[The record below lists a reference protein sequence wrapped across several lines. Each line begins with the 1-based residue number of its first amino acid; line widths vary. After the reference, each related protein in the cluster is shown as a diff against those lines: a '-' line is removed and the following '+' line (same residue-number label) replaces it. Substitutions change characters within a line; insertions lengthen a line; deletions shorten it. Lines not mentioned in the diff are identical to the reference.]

1 MKTLF
6 KYEVQEPIKLYIL
19 TFFSILVSA
28 VHKVFLL
35 KQMGQ
40 FISSSPLFPLPR
52 FFVDMA
58 QFNGPLY
65 FLAAIF
71 IPFIVALSVREER
84 DEGTALSIYALPYSK
99 KAILTIKFIS
109 NFLLLVSCF
118 FVVHVLVFFLHFSET
133 PEAAFKSLLAGAP
146 FLLLFYAVVIFYML
160 SMSSFIAVS
169 SPNMYVAIL
178 VSFLILYL
186 PALIGIRTLLPMTSD
201 FLGVSRILFPLS
213 LVSFAAY
220 IIMGNWRDVK

>member
-109 NFLLLVSCF
+109 NCYLSAV
-118 FVVHVLVFFLHFSET
+118 
-133 PEAAFKSLLAGAP
+133 SLL
-146 FLLLFYAVVIFYML
+146 FM
-160 SMSSFIAVS
+160 SWSSSFTS
-169 SPNMYVAIL
+169 L
-178 VSFLILYL
+178 KL
-186 PALIGIRTLLPMTSD
+186 PERHLN
-201 FLGVSRILFPLS
+201 LS
-213 LVSFAAY
+213 LRVHRFYFFS
-220 IIMGNWRDVK
+220 MLL